1 MASLPNLL
9 VDTGTTESTERTITD
24 DRTLEAEIDEAVRSL
39 VGEIS
44 ERFVP
49 QPSNESRT
57 IDVVNG
63 IGEFKTRC
71 RWAEYWRNRNIERA
85 LTEQTVWAAYYHEHP
100 ELLSASLWERSR
112 TDPNWQWPDPTSKLT
127 YEQEA
132 DICDKMEKTA
142 GLGTGLKRENPKSK
156 APAGSPDLECF
167 LKQLEEELLKQ
178 SVDEEKSNNRA
189 EHENSARV
197 KSVLKE
203 LKTSELVVVP
213 TDKTNSFRTMNV
225 ERYKMEINKH
235 LSKNAIVIER
245 AKLTEIHD
253 SCSDKLEELQELA
266 SEKELAFL
274 DEKIRSKAIPQPKI
288 LIKDHKEPDAEG
300 NFPTRLVVPATNF
313 TAGFPKL
320 GYKGIKSVFEEHD
333 IDFEARTITQA
344 SSLKENLE
352 ELGLKRG
359 DCTIA
364 SIDAEAMY
372 PSIKFD
378 LIKKA
383 VEYYARNITDENEID
398 KVNKCLD
405 LIKFGMNTTLIQF
418 CGVYYLYDGDKEVED
433 RGLTIG
439 GYESAWLADLAMA
452 FLLETFDQSV
462 IDETKYFGIYRD
474 DGIAAF
480 PGTWTQ
486 AEIGDWLSV
495 FQGAVNDVAGNDK
508 LLFTAEVWT
517 PGEEK
522 APKVRGKVGAKTA
535 DCFPFL
541 DMELSWSDEGIL
553 QFGVH
558 LKPNQ
563 QLKYLNAGSAHT
575 PGCFKAITTGV
586 CYRLTKL
593 TTVDENNVDLK
604 LDEAYPEH
612 FGALNKA
619 GLLKNFEPPTLGA
632 KAAELE
638 AASKDEVGQ
647 ATKKRRER
655 DRKRAI
661 YFKVGFSHYWRKPIH
676 KTIREVK
683 SRFPSLKWLRVSMS
697 YHRFSNLRE
706 LFQGDLNTKLNRNV
720 ISKDF
725 QILPCNCRN
734 KKACPY
740 GGKCRHSIVVY
751 QTTCLQTNKRYIG
764 NTQQHVKTR
773 TQGHVQDVK
782 KLFIDGKSSDSFASH
797 FASLVPE
804 GTAKKNVKDF
814 VKVKVDILWQGDP
827 LSCVKTFG
835 TRGCKL
841 CAKERYAIIKLT
853 RETPNLAINKCNEV
867 HGACRHRPRFHR
879 FDHSGNAN
887 SSTDESGRTKGSQRP
902 SSITSTGS
910 TGSNDTL
917 GSFND
922 RRGEPLLGP
931 EDPVPTYWENRSN
944 GLRARSLLTT
954 EEPDLPQVESNL
966 NESPQEDLAVTVEYT
981 EV

>member
-1 MASLPNLL
+1 M
-9 VDTGTTESTERTITD
+9 E
-24 DRTLEAEIDEAVRSL
+24 EA
-39 VGEIS
+39 
-44 ERFVP
+44 
-49 QPSNESRT
+49 
-57 IDVVNG
+57 
-63 IGEFKTRC
+63 
-71 RWAEYWRNRNIERA
+71 
-85 LTEQTVWAAYYHEHP
+85 
-100 ELLSASLWERSR
+100 
-112 TDPNWQWPDPTSKLT
+112 
-127 YEQEA
+127 
-132 DICDKMEKTA
+132 A

-156 APAGSPDLECF
+156 APIGSPDLECF
-167 LKQLEEELLKQ
+167 LKQVEEELLKQ
-178 SVDEEKSNNRA
+178 SGDEVESNNRA
-189 EHENSARV
+189 EHKNSARV
-197 KSVLKE
+197 KGLLKE
-203 LKTSELVVVP
+203 IRETDLVVVP
-213 TDKTNSFRTMNV
+213 TDKTNSFRTMDV
-225 ERYKMEINKH
+225 ERYKMEIDKH
-235 LSKNAIVIER
+235 LSKNAVAIER

-253 SCSDKLEELQELA
+253 SCSDKLNELQELA
-266 SEKELAFL
+266 SDKELAFL

-288 LIKDHKEPDAEG
+288 LIKDHKEPDSEG

-320 GYKGIKSVFEEHD
+320 GYMGIKSIFEEND
-333 IDFEARTITQA
+333 VSFDSRTIIQA
-344 SSLKENLE
+344 SSLKANLE
-352 ELGLKRG
+352 GLGLKQEN
-359 DCTIA
+359 CTIA
-364 SIDAEAMY
+364 SVDAEAMY
-372 PSIKFD
+372 PSIKFS

-418 CGVYYLYDGDKEVED
+418 CGVYYLYDGDKDVED

-439 GYESAWLADLAMA
+439 GYESAWLADLTMA
-452 FLLETFDQSV
+452 FLLETIDQSV
-462 IDETKYFGIYRD
+462 IDKTKYFGIYRD
-474 DGIAAF
+474 DGIAVF
-480 PGTWTQ
+480 PRTMTQ
-486 AEIGDWLSV
+486 AEVGAWLST
-495 FQGAVNDVAGNDK
+495 FQKAINDVAGNDN

-517 PGEEK
+517 PGEEST
-522 APKVRGKVGAKTA
+522 PEMENGRVGSETA
-535 DCFPFL
+535 DRFPFL
-541 DMELSWSDEGIL
+541 DMELYWSNEGVL
-553 QFGVH
+553 NFGVH

-563 QLKYLNAGSAHT
+563 ELKYLNVGSAHT

-586 CYRLTKL
+586 CHRLTKL
-593 TTVDENNVDLK
+593 TTVDEDSTNMK
-604 LDEAYPEH
+604 LDEIYPEH
-612 FGALNKA
+612 FEALNKA
-619 GLLKNFEPPTLGA
+619 DLLKNFEVPTLGA

-661 YFKVGFSHYWRKPIH
+661 YFKVGFSQYWRKPIH

-720 ISKDF
+720 VSKDF
-725 QILPCNCRN
+725 QNLPCNCRN

-751 QTTCLQTNKRYIG
+751 QATCLKTNKRYLG

-782 KLFIDGKSSDSFASH
+782 NLFINGKSSDSFASH

-804 GTAKKNVKDF
+804 GTTKKQVKDF

-835 TRGCKL
+835 TRACKL

-879 FDHSGNAN
+879 FDHSGNTN
-887 SSTDESGRTKGSQRP
+887 SSTDESERTKGSQRP
-902 SSITSTGS
+902 SSTTSTTSTGS
-910 TGSNDTL
+910 SDTL

-922 RRGEPLLGP
+922 RRGEPMLGP
-931 EDPVPTYWENRSN
+931 EDPVPTYWENRIN
-944 GLRARSLLTT
+944 GLHARTLLMT
-954 EEPDLPQVESNL
+954 EDPDSPPQVESNL
-966 NESPQEDLAVTVEYT
+966 NKQPQEDLAVAVESV